1 VIEGRGQ
8 TKVHRQVFYVHQ
20 WGYDTHGGQAGI
32 HQGLLTDLSAALA
45 AFDAAM
51 TALNVA
57 SGVTTFTLSEF
68 GRTWKPASNAG
79 TDHGWGSYAFAL
91 GGAVRGGTTG
101 RAARADGPDD
111 LGKDGRWIPT
121 TSTDQYAATLVR
133 WLGIAEADLPYV
145 LPNLGA
151 FPVKDLGFMA

>member
-1 VIEGRGQ
+1 
-8 TKVHRQVFYVHQ
+8 
-20 WGYDTHGGQAGI
+20 
-32 HQGLLTDLSAALA
+32 
-45 AFDAAM
+45 M
-51 TALNVA
+51 TALGVA

-79 TDHGWGSYAFAL
+79 TDHGWGNYAFAL
-91 GGAVRGGTTG
+91 GGAVRGGNFYGTVPTQ
-101 RAARADGPDD
+101 ALDGPDD

-121 TSTDQYAATLVR
+121 TSIDQYAATLVR
-133 WLGIAEADLPYV
+133 WLGIAETDLPYV